1 MLNGSGTNDFA
12 TSPLGEYHKTRIK
25 REILISNDAHNKIVE
40 AGIGHTKQMVIAG
53 ITFASLGRERDS
65 GVISQR
71 YHQVKILIDHSVR
84 LQDAAYPLQVKQSK
98 TIKYLNR

>member
-53 ITFASLGRERDS
+53 ITFASLGKERERE
-65 GVISQR
+65 
-71 YHQVKILIDHSVR
+71 R
-84 LQDAAYPLQVKQSK
+84 LRCNLTKVPSSK
-98 TIKYLNR
+98 DTNRS